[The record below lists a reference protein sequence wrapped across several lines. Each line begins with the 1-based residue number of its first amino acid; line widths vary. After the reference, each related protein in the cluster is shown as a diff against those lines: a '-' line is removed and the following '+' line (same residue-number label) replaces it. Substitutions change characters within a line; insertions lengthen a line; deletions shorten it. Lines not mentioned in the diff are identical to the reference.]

1 MSFNGGHS
9 LMITREMSTKASNGI
24 KSFESARLVDNTL
37 SFELNQLSIVHGI
50 RLIMAKNLEKNAN
63 EYCNEFHHILELS
76 VDEGKPKLVTQLD
89 NISSFRY

>member
-24 KSFESARLVDNTL
+24 KSFESARLVDNIL

-50 RLIMAKNLEKNAN
+50 RLIMAKILEKMQMNTAMN
-63 EYCNEFHHILELS
+63 SITFW
-76 VDEGKPKLVTQLD
+76 
-89 NISSFRY
+89 SFRLIRENQS